1 MVCRGIRGANSV
13 KENTSQAIQAA
24 TEELLRAL
32 IEANDLK
39 TEDVACAIFTT
50 TPDLNAAFPAATARE
65 KLGWVDVPLMCGHEM
80 DVPNSPR
87 KILRVMLLV
96 NTDRPQSQVAHRYL
110 NEARKLRPDMS
121 AAGARK

>member
-1 MVCRGIRGANSV
+1 MACRGIRGANSV
-13 KENTSQAIQAA
+13 KENTREAIDSA

-32 IEANDLK
+32 IDANDLK
-39 TEDVACAIFTT
+39 TEDVAGVMFTT
-50 TPDLNAAFPAATARE
+50 TRDLNAAFPAVTARE

-80 DVPNSPR
+80 DVPNSLR

-96 NTDRPQSQVAHRYL
+96 NTDKPQSQVMHRYL

-121 AAGARK
+121 AAGAKE